1 MRNAIQNLQA
11 TALRNDASRAS
22 FQRVLVHSGNTQR
35 RGELIR
41 SLQMARFD
49 MDLIE
54 SSQFFDLAYQLA
66 AFNRAI
72 VFLDMPSL
80 REFTAAHIVA
90 LRGISHEA
98 LFVATSNTPED
109 SRVPYGCDAVVAF
122 DGKAL

>member
-1 MRNAIQNLQA
+1 MINAIQHLQA
-11 TALRNDASRAS
+11 TAHLRDASRAS
-22 FQRVLVHSGNTQR
+22 FQRVLVLSGNLQR

-49 MDLIE
+49 MELIE

-66 AFNRAI
+66 AFNRSI

-80 REFTAAHIVA
+80 RDFTAAHIVA

-98 LFVATSNTPED
+98 LLVATSDTPED

-122 DGKAL
+122 DGKAI